1 MAEQD
6 GPTWASVNS
15 AAELGAFL
23 RHVRERRDLSQDAL
37 ADALGIDR
45 RYVYQIE
52 SGSPTLYTR
61 RLFAML
67 RALDVR
73 MEVHER

>member
-1 MAEQD
+1 MSEED
-6 GPTWASVNS
+6 RPTWASVNS

-23 RHVRERRDLSQDAL
+23 RHVRELRGLSQDAL
-37 ADALGIDR
+37 ADTLGIDR

-52 SGSPTLYTR
+52 SGAPTLYTR

-73 MEVHER
+73 MEVHDR

>member
-1 MAEQD
+1 MDDAPA
-6 GPTWASVNS
+6 PTWAAVNS

-52 SGSPTLYTR
+52 AGIPTLYTR
-61 RLFAML
+61 RLFALL
-67 RALDVR
+67 RLLDVR
-73 MEVHER
+73 MEVHAR